1 MQPERGVWVSG
12 VIHSCLLQH
21 ASWRHLPCCA
31 ASLLTR
37 RAQNPPCS
45 TCNAHTPACFGCLA
59 GGMGMSLGLITLFCS
74 LGYFECEMPTMALT
88 GEPNCSLIPLVKGS
102 EG

>member
-1 MQPERGVWVSG
+1 
-12 VIHSCLLQH
+12 
-21 ASWRHLPCCA
+21 
-31 ASLLTR
+31 
-37 RAQNPPCS
+37 
-45 TCNAHTPACFGCLA
+45 
-59 GGMGMSLGLITLFCS
+59 MSLGLITLFCS